1 MKLFFEDETTV
12 KLRNI
17 YHSTLHRS
25 HVICPPRPAHALVYY
40 FSGRNVFHYGDL
52 HLTCDKNTLL
62 YLPQGVPYT
71 IDRMDETEI
80 IVIDFLTSGQ
90 FLSDPF
96 CKKAPASGPLPDHF
110 RKLLALWRRQTPW
123 EMPEML
129 SLFWQTVG
137 AVRHLTVQHYLPESR
152 TRRIAP
158 AIEYMEEHFAEP
170 DIRVSALARMCGM
183 SERYFLQIFRS
194 YLSSSPKEFL
204 IRLRLNQAKQLL
216 VSENLSVSQIAS
228 LCGFSDLFYF
238 SRAFRG
244 KTGMTPSEY
253 RRNYVLKVNMFG
265 PDRPA
270 EKYEASEENGF

>member
-96 CKKAPASGPLPDHF
+96 CKKASASGPLPDHF
-110 RKLLALWRRQTPW
+110 RKLLALWRR
-123 EMPEML
+123 L
-129 SLFWQTVG
+129 RSRSLG
-137 AVRHLTVQHYLPESR
+137 AW
-152 TRRIAP
+152 
-158 AIEYMEEHFAEP
+158 
-170 DIRVSALARMCGM
+170 
-183 SERYFLQIFRS
+183 
-194 YLSSSPKEFL
+194 
-204 IRLRLNQAKQLL
+204 QLL
-216 VSENLSVSQIAS
+216 PLFALGLTLAHMGVEVSNRYHYS
-228 LCGFSDLFYF
+228 LIPIFIVFAAQGFL
-238 SRAFRG
+238 G
-244 KTGMTPSEY
+244 
-253 RRNYVLKVNMFG
+253 
-265 PDRPA
+265 
-270 EKYEASEENGF
+270 EERSTT